1 MDSSILTGNP
11 SQQISAVAPPAQHIP
26 VIFIKDEPL
35 DLQPDAQCFY
45 SVNNQVVGFPQGQ
58 KRSIFHPASTVTT
71 IGPNRLSVQAT
82 GRGVGQQMLPLV
94 PQPFRVTPVEIVNAH
109 QTPVSTHST
118 GSGSLQN
125 TQSVDSTSQNLRG
138 SIDGA
143 SRDQFLLQ
151 SMDRNRIENS
161 TIEESL
167 QLNADTSTSYT
178 IG

>member
-1 MDSSILTGNP
+1 MTGNP

-94 PQPFRVTPVEIVNAH
+94 PQSFRVTPVEIVNAH
-109 QTPVSTHST
+109 QTPVPTHST

-125 TQSVDSTSQNLRG
+125 TRSVDSTSQNIRG
-138 SIDGA
+138 SIDDA
-143 SRDQFLLQ
+143 SRDHFLLQ

>member
-71 IGPNRLSVQAT
+71 IGTNRLSVQAT

-94 PQPFRVTPVEIVNAH
+94 AQSFRVTPVEIVNAH
-109 QTPVSTHST
+109 QTPGPTHST
-118 GSGSLQN
+118 GSGLLQN

-138 SIDGA
+138 SINDA
-143 SRDQFLLQ
+143 SRDHFLLQ